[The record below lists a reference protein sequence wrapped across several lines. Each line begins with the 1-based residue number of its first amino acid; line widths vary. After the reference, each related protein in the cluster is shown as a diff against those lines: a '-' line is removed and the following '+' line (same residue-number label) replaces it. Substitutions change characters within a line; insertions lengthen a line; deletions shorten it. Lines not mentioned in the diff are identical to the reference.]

1 MIRLTFLS
9 NTTSD
14 ETLSEFFS
22 HSRSPIAAAIH
33 ASLFARLIVSGL
45 IILIDRRGVPEL
57 LTFVLAVLMLRER
70 VFPEEVGK
78 RKSLSEPSRMGAS
91 RLELFLSL
99 FVFFHLHFVK
109 PALCNKLIFC
119 VPPEGTHIFFLLFYF
134 LDRH

>member
-1 MIRLTFLS
+1 M
-9 NTTSD
+9 
-14 ETLSEFFS
+14 
-22 HSRSPIAAAIH
+22 AAAIH

-99 FVFFHLHFVK
+99 FFEL
-109 PALCNKLIFC
+109 AL
-119 VPPEGTHIFFLLFYF
+119 
-134 LDRH
+134 